1 MGPQPV
7 TSIDE
12 HEVLAI
18 FDRALPE
25 VYDYLLHRCRERSV
39 AEDLTSETF
48 LAAVAEVQRNRV
60 DDMSVAWLIGIA
72 RHKLADHW
80 RRRARDDRKLAAI
93 AVEPSSALTE
103 APIEP
108 GRAMAVLALINPMQR
123 AALTLR
129 HIDGLS
135 VPEVADVLGRSIHA
149 TETLLVRARVA
160 FRQRYDECKDSD
172 DD

>member
-1 MGPQPV
+1 MGPQPA

-12 HEVLAI
+12 HAVLAI

-48 LAAVAEVQRNRV
+48 LAAVAEVRRDRI

-80 RRRARDDRKLAAI
+80 RRRARDDRKLTAI
-93 AVEPSSALTE
+93 ADQPSSTLIE

-108 GRAMAVLALINPMQR
+108 GRAMAVLAMINPMQR

-135 VPEVADVLGRSIHA
+135 VPEVADVLGRSVHA
-149 TETLLVRARVA
+149 TETLLVRARAA
-160 FRQRYDECKDSD
+160 FRQRYDERKDTD
-172 DD
+172 DE

>member
-1 MGPQPV
+1 MGPQPA

-12 HEVLAI
+12 HAVLAI

-48 LAAVAEVQRNRV
+48 LAAVAEIRRNRC
-60 DDMSVAWLIGIA
+60 DDISVAWLIGIA

-93 AVEPSSALTE
+93 ADEPMSALTE
-103 APIEP
+103 TPIEP
-108 GRAMAVLALINPMQR
+108 GRAMSVLAMINPMQR

-135 VPEVADVLGRSIHA
+135 VPQVADVLGRSVHA
-149 TETLLVRARVA
+149 TETLLVRARAA
-160 FRQRYDECKDSD
+160 FRRRYDECKDTD
-172 DD
+172 DE